1 MNPFLKAF
9 YIFTKV
15 CVRASFRIFFKKTTI
30 IGKERLDFDA
40 PSILV
45 ANHPQTAFDPI
56 SVVIRT
62 PHIVFFLANYSIF
75 NTPFRNWFFRTFYC
89 IPVKRKKED
98 AKMGYL
104 DNDKSLSMAAD
115 HLSGGGCLFVAPEG
129 RSLHKRRINPL
140 KTGAARIALD
150 AENDNDFKLGLTIFP
165 FGNNYESATRFRK
178 NFVLNVGHPIQ
189 IADFKDDFEKDEKAA
204 ATKITDLIAEQ
215 LSELTIDIKPSID
228 DRAFRQIEEIIITE
242 SKDQSEEDIF
252 KKRKALSLSFL
263 KLKETDKSAFEKLK
277 SEALEYN
284 KHRRGWRIS
293 DATFKNPNCSF
304 FRIIY
309 LILTFPLSIWGAVNN
324 LIPFLIVWYL
334 ANNLKFPVVY
344 KNTVKILS
352 GYVIVPVFYLLQT
365 WLVSYFTPSSWMT
378 WLYFLMLIPT
388 GLIAWWWKKEFQIIR
403 EKCRLSS
410 LQSKRKEEI
419 EKLKNYRIALI
430 SFIERGDTGT
440 RRSGSER

>member
-1 MNPFLKAF
+1 MNPFLRAF

-15 CVRASFRIFFKKTTI
+15 CVRFSFRIFFKKTTI
-30 IGKERLDFDA
+30 IGKERLDFSA

-56 SVVIRT
+56 SVVVRT
-62 PHIVFFLANYSIF
+62 NRIVFFLANYSIF

-104 DNDKSLSMAAD
+104 DNEKSLSMAAD

-150 AENDNDFKLGLTIFP
+150 AENDNDFNLGLTIFP

-178 NFVLNVGHPIQ
+178 NFVLSVGHPIR
-189 IADFKDDFEKDEKAA
+189 IVDFKDDFVKDEKAA
-204 ATKITDLIAEQ
+204 ANKITDLIAEQ
-215 LSELTIDIKPSID
+215 LSELTIDIQPAID
-228 DRAFRQIEEIIITE
+228 DRAFRQIEEILFNE
-242 SKDQSEEDIF
+242 SKDQSEEVIF

-263 KLKETDKSAFEKLK
+263 KLKETNTSTFEKLK
-277 SEALEYN
+277 SQALKYN
-284 KHRRGWRIS
+284 RYCRGWRVS
-293 DATFKNPNCSF
+293 DATFNNPNFSF

-309 LILTFPLSIWGAVNN
+309 LMLTFPLFIWGAINN

-334 ANNLKFPVVY
+334 ANNLKFPIVY

-378 WLYFLMLIPT
+378 WLYFLTLIPT
-388 GLIAWWWKKEFQIIR
+388 GLLAWWWKEEFGVVR
-403 EKCRLSS
+403 EKCRLKSV
-410 LQSKRKEEI
+410 LPERKDEIGKLKIVRKE
-419 EKLKNYRIALI
+419 LLG
-430 SFIERGDTGT
+430 FIERKDAK
-440 RRSGSER
+440 

>member
-9 YIFTKV
+9 YLFTKV
-15 CVRASFRIFFKKTTI
+15 CVRFSFRIFFKKTTI
-30 IGKERLDFDA
+30 IGKERLQFSN
-40 PSILV
+40 PCILV
-45 ANHPQTAFDPI
+45 SNHPQTAFDPI
-56 SVVIRT
+56 SVVVRT
-62 PHIVFFLANYSIF
+62 SRIVFFLANYSIF

-104 DNDKSLSMAAD
+104 DNEKSLSMAAD

-150 AENDNDFKLGLTIFP
+150 AENDNDFNLGLTIFP
-165 FGNNYESATRFRK
+165 FGNNYESTTRFRK

-189 IADFKDDFEKDEKAA
+189 IDDFKDDFEKDEKAA
-204 ATKITDLIAEQ
+204 SKKIMNLVAEQ

-242 SKDQSEEDIF
+242 SKEESEATIF

-263 KLKETDKSAFEKLK
+263 KLKETDKNAFEKLK
-277 SEALEYN
+277 SQALEYN
-284 KHRRGWRIS
+284 KYRRGWRIS
-293 DATFKNPNCSF
+293 DATFKNPNFSF

-309 LILTFPLSIWGAVNN
+309 LILIFPLFIWGAINN

-334 ANNLKFPVVY
+334 ANNLKFPIVY

-352 GYVIVPVFYLLQT
+352 GYVIVPVFYFLQT
-365 WLVSYFTPSSWMT
+365 WLASYFTPSSWMT

-388 GLIAWWWKKEFQIIR
+388 GLVAWWWKEEFGIIR
-403 EKCRLSS
+403 EKCRLKS
-410 LQSKRKEEI
+410 LRTKRKEEI
-419 EKLKNYRIALI
+419 EKLKMIRKEVIQ
-430 SFIERGDTGT
+430 FR
-440 RRSGSER
+440 

>member
-1 MNPFLKAF
+1 MNPFLKVF
-9 YIFTKV
+9 YLFTKV

-30 IGKERLDFDA
+30 IGEERLDFSA

-56 SVVIRT
+56 SVVVRT

-89 IPVKRKKED
+89 IPIKRKKED

-104 DNDKSLSMAAD
+104 DNEKSLSIAAD

-178 NFVLNVGHPIQ
+178 NFVLNVGHPIR
-189 IADFKDDFEKDEKAA
+189 IADFKSDFEKDEKTAA
-204 ATKITDLIAEQ
+204 NKITDLIAEQ
-215 LSELTIDIKPSID
+215 LSELIIDIQPAID
-228 DRAFRQIEEIIITE
+228 DRAFRQIEEVLTTE
-242 SKDQSEEDIF
+242 SNQSEEAIF

-263 KLKETDKSAFEKLK
+263 NLKENNKSTFEKLK
-277 SEALEYN
+277 SQALEYN
-284 KHRRGWRIS
+284 KYRRGWHIS
-293 DATFKNPNCSF
+293 DSTFKNPNLSF
-304 FRIIY
+304 FRVIY
-309 LILTFPLSIWGAVNN
+309 LIFTFPLFIWGAVNN

-352 GYVIVPVFYLLQT
+352 GYVIVPIFYFLQT
-365 WLVSYFTPSSWMT
+365 WLVSYFMPSSWMT
-378 WLYFLMLIPT
+378 WVYFLTLIPA
-388 GLIAWWWKKEFQIIR
+388 GLIAWWWKEAFEIVR

-410 LQSKRKEEI
+410 LRSKRNEEI
-419 EKLKNYRIALI
+419 QNLKSYRKELL
-430 SFIERGDTGT
+430 SFIERGDTLT
-440 RRSGSER
+440 RRSDSEV

>member
-30 IGKERLDFDA
+30 IGKERLDFSA

-89 IPVKRKKED
+89 IPVKRRKED

-104 DNDKSLSMAAD
+104 DNEKSLSMAAN

-150 AENDNDFKLGLTIFP
+150 AENDNDFNLGLTIFP

-178 NFVLNVGHPIQ
+178 NFVLNVGHPIR
-189 IADFKDDFEKDEKAA
+189 ISHFKDDFEKDEKAA
-204 ATKITDLIAEQ
+204 AKKIMDLVAEQ
-215 LSELTIDIKPSID
+215 LSNLTIDIQPAID
-228 DRAFRQIEEIIITE
+228 DRAFRQIEEILINE
-242 SKDQSEEDIF
+242 LNQSEEAIF

-263 KLKETDKSAFEKLK
+263 NLKETDSNAFGKLK
-277 SEALEYN
+277 SQALEYN
-284 KHRRGWRIS
+284 KYRRGWCIS
-293 DATFKNPNCSF
+293 DATIKNPNFSF
-304 FRIIY
+304 YRIIY
-309 LILTFPLSIWGAVNN
+309 LILTFPIFIWGTINN
-324 LIPFLIVWYL
+324 LIPYLIVWYL

-352 GYVIVPVFYLLQT
+352 GYVIVPIFYLLQT
-365 WLVSYFTPSSWMT
+365 WLVSYFTPSSWMA
-378 WLYFLMLIPT
+378 WGYFLALIPT
-388 GLIAWWWKKEFQIIR
+388 GLIAWWWKEEFGIIR
-403 EKCRLSS
+403 EKCRLNS

-419 EKLKNYRIALI
+419 EKLKNYRKELLN
-430 SFIERGDTGT
+430 FIERRDTVT
-440 RRSGSER
+440 RRSDLI